1 MEAVCIGIDVAK
13 DTLDVQSFPLS
24 KARQLPNTPAGI
36 SKLLRQLK
44 AANIHR
50 IIIEATGG
58 YETPVVAELADA
70 GLPVVLINP
79 RRVRDYA
86 RAIGVLAKT
95 DAIDAAVLAR
105 FGHAVQPP
113 TAAAADGAGTRHG
126 GTRPSSPTVDQ
137 GTHKRAV
144 SASAM
149 PSAGSCPHHPSKLAL
164 HRTAAVHGR

>member
-58 YETPVVAELADA
+58 YETP
-70 GLPVVLINP
+70 VLINP